1 MKLQQKIAR
10 GMLVLFF
17 VVVSFIFL
25 TSKNFNDIEGFVIRD
40 LPQNF
45 KVAREYE
52 RFAEYW
58 SQIGEA
64 KKDYVK
70 FGVDKSIAVEEVVE
84 RLTDYLD
91 RIDKLVVETDEHEIF
106 LEVKGK
112 CLEYTHS
119 LKQLE
124 RLVGKRIRL
133 LKRFSEKKK
142 NAIESARS
150 EIVRLLDQF
159 KEMTQSWRVSF
170 EAKDFKE
177 SLSQTSGLIDYIS
190 RIEKDLIVAN
200 SEMSTYLLMK
210 NEDENQEGDKAKN
223 NMSANRVE
231 RRLRSI
237 LSLISRAM
245 KQSKVPVQKRVFSQ
259 IDVKIKSFYDAFI
272 KLRNVIEVPEYD
284 YIETEDQINKALEK
298 ATQTRQ
304 EAVVLAHT
312 RSEFYWRKIFA
323 VSDELIGKASN
334 NYSIILSF
342 LGLILVV
349 SIYLFYEFPKT
360 VSQPI
365 ENLNKSVSEFQLGK
379 DNFNLVESGI
389 MEIDE
394 LSTAFNSMVTR
405 LNIQGEINR
414 KYLESIHNLT
424 NIYRDLHEVEDRYDS
439 PFERI
444 ENSISLVLQEL
455 IEHCPK
461 IDLLKAMVIYEE
473 PGTDKKYFMRIGKP
487 EFSEKFRKSQ
497 EAEIYFKSVGYDPDN
512 LGTPVPEV
520 VPIDKGLSG
529 YYFEQFNDIR
539 LATDSGPEFFVESYP
554 LLPIPKNFL
563 AAGTKNRTNNEVVY
577 EDGLTGSLL
586 TEKLKI
592 PDKDPTVI
600 QHERGLLFVYFMGED
615 VKLSWQEIFFI
626 QIIASQIASIIE
638 TDALL
643 LEHDQKK
650 LMDDQ
655 LNMAKEIQENL
666 LPQTVPVLDKLKISK
681 VNLPAAEVGG
691 DYYDFFVLPDGKIRI
706 VIADASGKNVP
717 AAIIMTV
724 FKTTLSTMELENLTA
739 PEVLTRANKIIAKNI
754 TTDRFIT
761 AMYVVVDPETGEV
774 ELSSAGHNPAFVVP
788 HAGNAIHSKNV
799 KGLPLGIID
808 DYEYGSIKFV
818 LEKNDILWMYTD
830 GVTEARNVNDEE
842 YGDKRLKRF
851 LVSYR
856 GGDSPTKDLLA
867 KVQEFSKMA
876 RQHDDITAVSV
887 KYLGG

>member
-17 VVVSFIFL
+17 VVVVFIVL
-25 TSKNFNDIEGFVIRD
+25 TSKNYNDIEGFVIKD
-40 LPQNF
+40 MPQNF

-70 FGVDKSIAVEEVVE
+70 FGVDKDVSVEEVTE
-84 RLTDYLD
+84 QLLGYLD
-91 RIDKLVVETDEHEIF
+91 RIDVLVVNTEEYQVYAEIR
-106 LEVKGK
+106 EK
-112 CLEYTHS
+112 CLNYTRS

-124 RLVGKRIRL
+124 ELVVKRNRLV
-133 LKRFSEKKK
+133 KRFTDKKK
-142 NAIESARS
+142 QAIENTRS
-150 EIVRLLDQF
+150 EIMRLLDQF
-159 KEMTQSWRVSF
+159 KEMTRSWRVSF

-200 SEMSTYLLMK
+200 SEMSTYLLVK
-210 NEDENQEGDKAKN
+210 NDEENGDKDETKN

-245 KQSKVPVQKRVFSQ
+245 KQSQLPVQKRVFSQ
-259 IDVKIKSFYDAFI
+259 IDGKIKSFYEAFVR
-272 KLRNVIEVPEYD
+272 LRNIIEVPEYD
-284 YIETEDQINKALEK
+284 YIETEDQINKILADT
-298 ATQTRQ
+298 TQARQ
-304 EAVVLAHT
+304 LTVALAHS
-312 RSEFYWRKIFA
+312 RSEKYWRHIFA
-323 VSDELIGKASN
+323 ISDDLINKASY
-334 NYSIILSF
+334 NYHMILSF
-342 LGLILVV
+342 LGLILVA

-365 ENLNKSVSEFQLGK
+365 ENLNQSVNAFQLGK
-379 DNFNLVESGI
+379 NSFNQEESGI

-394 LSTAFNSMVTR
+394 LSMAFNSMVTR

-414 KYLESIHNLT
+414 KYLESIHSLT
-424 NIYRDLHEVEDRYDS
+424 NIYRDLHEVQDRYDY
-439 PFERI
+439 PYERV
-444 ENSISLVLQEL
+444 ENAITLVLQQL
-455 IEHCPK
+455 FEHCPK

-473 PGTDKKYFMRIGKP
+473 PGTAKKYFMRIGRP
-487 EFSEKFRKSQ
+487 EYSEAFKQSE
-497 EAEIYFKSVGYDPDN
+497 EAQAYFASVGFDVNNPDN
-512 LGTPVPEV
+512 SASEV
-520 VPIDKGLSG
+520 IPIDKGLTG
-529 YYFEQFNDIR
+529 YYFEQFNDIK
-539 LATDSGPEFFVESYP
+539 LAADSGPEFFIESYP
-554 LLPIPKNFL
+554 LLPIPRNYLGSRLRSKE
-563 AAGTKNRTNNEVVY
+563 GSEITY
-577 EDGLTGSLL
+577 EDGLNGSLL

-592 PDKDPTVI
+592 PDKDPSII
-600 QHERGLLFVYFMGED
+600 QNARGLLFVYFMGDE

-650 LMDDQ
+650 LIDDQ

-681 VNLPAAEVGG
+681 INQPAAEVGG

-706 VIADASGKNVP
+706 VIADASGKNIP

-724 FKTTLSTMELENLTA
+724 FKTTLSTMDLENLTA
-739 PEVLTRANKIIAKNI
+739 PEVLTRANKIISKNI

-761 AMYVVVDPETGEV
+761 AMYVVIDPETGEV
-774 ELSSAGHNPAFVVP
+774 ELSSAGHNPAYVVP
-788 HAGNAIHSKNV
+788 HTGNAIHSKNV

-808 DYEYGSIKFV
+808 DYEYGSISFK

-830 GVTEARNVNDEE
+830 GVTEARNVNEEE
-842 YGDKRLKRF
+842 YGEKRLKRF
-851 LVSYR
+851 FVNYK
-856 GGDSPTKDLLA
+856 GDSPTKDLLA
-867 KVQEFSKMA
+867 KLQEFSKLA

-887 KYLGG
+887 KYLG